1 MGEPLPSAEGIP
13 DVSIVIPA
21 YNVADYLVPAIGSAL
36 GQREAA
42 IEVIVVDDGS
52 TDRTPEVIASFF
64 SDSRL
69 RVIRQT
75 NAGLSAARNTGI
87 AAARG
92 RYVGFLDGDDV
103 WMPDKASR
111 HAALLDA
118 NPQVDLTY
126 SWWRL
131 VDDDGQPLRNCDCAI
146 PAEDIR
152 HGLTLEGLIIE
163 NFAGNGSTV
172 VCRKDALVRTGGF
185 DPVMRKSC
193 EDMDAWLR
201 VAALRPGNIALVP
214 EVLTLYRH
222 RQGQMTQDWRRMLEG
237 WETAVGKA
245 KLVAPERVA
254 QVERWARARI
264 LRYLAYTSYELG
276 DHVSARDLIVRAWR
290 EAPIPLLSD
299 RQCWFVTLG
308 SAAAALLPASLHQR
322 IDARVKAR
330 LRRGLPGS
338 PLGAGS

>member
-1 MGEPLPSAEGIP
+1 MDTSLPETTVP

-21 YNVADYLVPAIGSAL
+21 YNVADYLVPALESAL
-36 GQREAA
+36 GQTGVM
-42 IEVIVVDDGS
+42 IEVVVVNDGS
-52 TDRTPEVIASFF
+52 TDRTAEVIQSF
-64 SDSRL
+64 SGDARL
-69 RVIRQT
+69 RVVNQR
-75 NAGLSAARNTGI
+75 NAGLPAARNAGI

-103 WMPDKASR
+103 WMPDKAAR

-118 NPQVDLTY
+118 NPQIDLTY

-131 VDDDGQPLRNCDCAI
+131 VDDGGRRLRNRDCAV

-152 HGLTLEGLIIE
+152 CGLSLEGLIIE

-172 VCRKDALVRTGGF
+172 VCRKDAIERAGGF
-185 DPVMRKSC
+185 DPAMRKSC

-201 VAALRPGNIALVP
+201 VAALRSGNIALVP

-222 RQGQMTQDWRRMLEG
+222 RQGQMTQDWQRMLDG
-237 WETAVGKA
+237 WETAVSKA
-245 KLVAPERVA
+245 RQIAPVRVA
-254 QVERWARARI
+254 SVERWARARI

-276 DHVSARDLIVRAWR
+276 DHVSARHLVIRAWR
-290 EAPIPLLSD
+290 EAPVPLLRD

-308 SAAAALLPASLHQR
+308 SAAAALLPASLHKR
-322 IDARVKAR
+322 IDAQVKAR
-330 LRRGLPGS
+330 LRGAIPGS
-338 PLGAGS
+338 PIGAGP